1 MSDYQPTKGER
12 AVLYGSATGSIS
24 VLVADGLPKF
34 DSVGEWEP
42 DSPSLT
48 FKPYLRSGAG
58 VVPLDR
64 DTQDWV
70 WQVLVEAKR
79 LSETGQDLSVLATH
93 HLVEGVGK
101 RRGFLHIAPIEGAP
115 DEDQLPVGDLT

>member
-42 DSPSLT
+42 NSPSLT
-48 FKPYLRSGAG
+48 FKPYLRAGAG
-58 VVPLDR
+58 VVPLDH

-70 WQVLVEAKR
+70 WKVLVEAKR
-79 LSETGQDLSVLATH
+79 RSEAGEPLASLATH
-93 HLVEGVGK
+93 HLEPNKQGLYRVTPLSSE
-101 RRGFLHIAPIEGAP
+101 PEQ
-115 DEDQLPVGDLT
+115 DQLPI